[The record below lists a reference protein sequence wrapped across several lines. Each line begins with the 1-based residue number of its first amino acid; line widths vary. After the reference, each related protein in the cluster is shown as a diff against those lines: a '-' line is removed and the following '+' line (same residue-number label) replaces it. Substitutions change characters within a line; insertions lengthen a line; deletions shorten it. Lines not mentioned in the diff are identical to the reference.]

1 MGQSIAGQINQL
13 PIDMNGNVLTGPN
26 PIQLQGGNPG
36 GQLPSVPIDQ
46 NGNPQVGFGMPGGDA
61 AATNPQ
67 QAQQMQLGGMPGMG
81 GKGGMMIPQSMGDQ
95 VAQQQGGM
103 PGMGGKGPLAQIPID
118 MNGQVLGTGQ
128 GMLSPGSM
136 GQQVADQ
143 QANISQ
149 PPTATPVGVQQGGTP
164 GRPVPAMPFTPRGPG
179 FNNPGS
185 QGAAMGQPLTGN
197 FQPGG
202 MQNRLQPAPAA
213 PAVPRPGYGINSVV
227 NPRARVTAQPVQ
239 SMKRG
244 AGRGGLLR

>member
-13 PIDMNGNVLTGPN
+13 PVDMQGNVLG
-26 PIQLQGGNPG
+26 
-36 GQLPSVPIDQ
+36 V
-46 NGNPQVGFGMPGGDA
+46 GMPGGDA
-61 AATNPQ
+61 AATTDQ

-164 GRPVPAMPFTPRGPG
+164 GRPVSAMPFTPRGPG
-179 FNNPGS
+179 FNNPGAPGAPQQQRGILTNP
-185 QGAAMGQPLTGN
+185 QGQNQP
-197 FQPGG
+197 FQGG
-202 MQNRLQPAPAA
+202 MQNRLQPARPA
-213 PAVPRPGYGINSVV
+213 PAVRPV
-227 NPRARVTAQPVQ
+227 NPFRPAPTMAQPV
-239 SMKRG
+239 SLARNAPGRG